1 MPASTLIVVVGSWLV
16 LAGLA
21 LLAYRFT
28 RDRGED

>member
-16 LAGLA
+16 LAGLV
-21 LLAYRFT
+21 LLAYRFN

>member
-16 LAGLA
+16 LAGLT
-21 LLAYRFT
+21 LLAYRFN